1 MRLWLN
7 RTGEVSLR
15 EQLITQVQ
23 LAILCRELL
32 PGQRLPSIREL
43 ARRHGIHSNTVSGAY
58 GELEAEGWLELR
70 RGSGVY
76 VRSTLPA
83 GPTSPEYAADRLIGE
98 LLAKARKLHLAPAL
112 VRARLRRWLALE
124 PPSRWLLIDSDPEPR
139 NILLM
144 EMQQA
149 LKLPVAGCS
158 PEDCATPGLL
168 RGSILAVRPSKAP
181 AIRAALPPDADLLIL
196 EIRPVTAAL
205 QQYLPH
211 APGALIGVASRWTEF
226 LRIAR
231 TMLTAAGVAP
241 ESLLLCD
248 ANLPNWKRGLKN
260 TTAVVCD
267 ATLESQ
273 LPKGPHPIPFRLLD
287 QVSLDHLHQVESN
300 LTAADPTQSSM

>member
-32 PGQRLPSIREL
+32 PGQRLPSTREL

-58 GELEAEGWLELR
+58 GELEEEGWLELR

-76 VRSTLPA
+76 VRNTLPA
-83 GPTSPEYAADRLIGE
+83 GPTSPEHAADRLIGE
-98 LLAKARKLHLAPAL
+98 LLAKARKLELAPAL
-112 VRARLRRWLALE
+112 VRARMRRWLAHE
-124 PPSRWLLIDSDPEPR
+124 PPSRWLLIDSQLR
-139 NILLM
+139 SILLL

-158 PEDCATPGLL
+158 PEDCADPGLL
-168 RGSILAVRPSKAP
+168 RGSIVAARPSRAQ
-181 AIRAALPPDADLLIL
+181 AIRAVLAPDADLLIL

-205 QQYLPH
+205 QQYLPQ
-211 APGALIGVASRWTEF
+211 APGALIGIASRWTQF

-231 TMLTAAGVAP
+231 TLLVAAGIAP
-241 ESLLLCD
+241 DSLLVSD
-248 ANLPNWKRGLKN
+248 ANLANWKRGLKN

-273 LPKGPHPIPFRLLD
+273 LPKGPYPIPFRLLD
-287 QVSLDHLHQVESN
+287 QVSLDHMHQVEAN
-300 LTAADPTQSSM
+300 LTATDAAQSAM

>member
-43 ARRHGIHSNTVSGAY
+43 ARRYGIHSNTVSGAY

-76 VRSTLPA
+76 VRNTLPA

-98 LLAKARKLHLAPAL
+98 LLAKARKLDLPPAL
-112 VRARLRRWLALE
+112 VRTRLRRWLRLE

-139 NILLM
+139 SILLA

-149 LKLPVAGCS
+149 LKLPVAAAS
-158 PEDCATPGLL
+158 LEDCAIPALL

-181 AIRAALPPDADLLIL
+181 AIRAALPPDVDLHIL

-205 QQYLPH
+205 LQYLPH

-241 ESLLLCD
+241 ESLLVCD

-273 LPKGPHPIPFRLLD
+273 LPKGPYPIPFRLLD
-287 QVSLDHLHQVESN
+287 QVSLDHLHQMESN
-300 LTAADPTQSSM
+300 LTAADSTQSAM

>member
-112 VRARLRRWLALE
+112 VRARMRRWLALE

-149 LKLPVAGCS
+149 LKLPVAACS
-158 PEDCATPGLL
+158 PDDCATPGLL

-181 AIRAALPPDADLLIL
+181 AIRAALPPDVDLHIL